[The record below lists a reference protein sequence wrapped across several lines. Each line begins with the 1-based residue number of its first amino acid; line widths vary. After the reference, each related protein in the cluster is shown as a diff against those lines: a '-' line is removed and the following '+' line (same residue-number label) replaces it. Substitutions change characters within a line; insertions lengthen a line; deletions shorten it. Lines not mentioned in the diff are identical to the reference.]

1 MFDKNLMLLDS
12 VTDVTADVTGAAVD
26 FKGQDLTDVYYGI
39 RVPAV
44 STGDFDSL
52 VVKIQHS
59 ATTTADDFTDLV
71 TSAPITAAG
80 EYVVHARSNKRYR
93 RAVLDTTGGS
103 INLGKVRVGVVAG
116 GTYTNW

>member
-1 MFDKNLMLLDS
+1 MFDLNLMLIDS
-12 VTDVTADVTGAAVD
+12 LENVTGDVTGDAVD

-39 RVPAV
+39 QVPAV
-44 STGDFDSL
+44 STDDSL

-71 TSAPITAAG
+71 TSASITAAG

-103 INLGKVRVGVVAG
+103 INLGKVRVGVVAA

>member
-1 MFDKNLMLLDS
+1 MFDLNLMLIDS
-12 VTDVTADVTGAAVD
+12 LENVTGDVTGAAVD

-39 RVPAV
+39 QVPAV
-44 STGDFDSL
+44 SADDSL

-59 ATTTADDFTDLV
+59 ATTTANDFTDLV
-71 TSAPITAAG
+71 TSASITAAG

-93 RAVLDTTGGS
+93 RAVLDTTGVS
-103 INLGKVRVGVVAG
+103 INLGKVRVGVVAA

>member
-1 MFDKNLMLLDS
+1 MFDLNLMLIDS
-12 VTDVTADVTGAAVD
+12 LENVTDDVTGAAVD

-39 RVPAV
+39 QVPAV
-44 STGDFDSL
+44 SKDDSL

-71 TSAPITAAG
+71 TSASITAAG

-103 INLGKVRVGVVAG
+103 INLGKVRVGVVAA

>member
-1 MFDKNLMLLDS
+1 MFDLNLMLIDS
-12 VTDVTADVTGAAVD
+12 LENVTGDVTGDAVD

-39 RVPAV
+39 QVPAV
-44 STGDFDSL
+44 STDDSL

-93 RAVLDTTGGS
+93 RAVLDTTGVS

>member
-12 VTDVTADVTGAAVD
+12 VTDVTGDVTGDAVD

-39 RVPAV
+39 QVPAV
-44 STGDFDSL
+44 SPMGDDSL

-59 ATTTADDFTDLV
+59 ATTTAGDFTDLV
-71 TSAPITAAG
+71 TSTSITAAG

-93 RAVLDTTGGS
+93 RAVLDTTGVS
-103 INLGKVRVGVVAG
+103 VNLGKVRVGVVAG